1 MTSKGTK
8 KDLLARLE
16 QRVLVFVTESMDKF
30 RNAVNEALEVN
41 MQRIGQMVQASAA
54 VVDSQNDRVNAIVDF
69 LINKELLTEE
79 ELSELIKDQ
88 RARREEAIKVFREE
102 RAAAKQLAEE
112 ERVKAEKEAELAE
125 ERAETEKDVL
135 GALGAVDDAPP
146 DLAALGEHPAA
157 AEVFGG

>member
-1 MTSKGTK
+1 MATIDIKTEITGNVWKIVKAVGDSVEEEEPI
-8 KDLLARLE
+8 LIL
-16 QRVLVFVTESMDKF
+16 ESMKM
-30 RNAVNEALEVN
+30 E
-41 MQRIGQMVQASAA
+41 IP
-54 VVDSQNDRVNAIVDF
+54 VVSPEEGI
-69 LINKELLTEE
+69 LKELLTEE